1 MTSPALELRGVG
13 KDYGSRTAVGA
24 IDLKVNRGECVGLLG
39 PNGAGKT
46 TTISMACGI
55 LTPTRGTIA
64 IGGVE
69 LARRPLVAKA
79 KLGLVPQELALYDE
93 LPALDNLRYF
103 GGLYGL
109 TGSKLAERVAW
120 TLALVGLRERAR
132 EPVRRFSGGMK
143 RRLNLAAGL
152 LHSPEVL
159 ILDEP
164 TVGVDPQS
172 RHRIFDT
179 VRQLRAEGMSI
190 VYSTHYLDEVE
201 RLCDRVAIVDRGAII
216 ATGSVAE
223 LIARHAVDGASIA
236 LAGPSA
242 AIEAAAAAVA
252 ATSELVRN
260 GDTLRLRRSAS
271 LAPVITAIESA
282 GATVAR
288 IDARGGSLEAAF
300 LALTGRA
307 LRDEP

>member
-13 KDYGSRTAVGA
+13 KDFGARTAVGA
-24 IDLKVNRGECVGLLG
+24 IDLAVARGECIGLLG

-64 IGGVE
+64 VGGVD
-69 LARRPLVAKA
+69 LSRQPRVAKA
-79 KLGLVPQELALYDE
+79 KLGLVPQELALYEE
-93 LPALDNLRYF
+93 LPAIDNLRYF
-103 GGLYGL
+103 GALYGL
-109 TGSKLAERVAW
+109 IGAKLAERVAW
-120 TLALVGLRERAR
+120 ALALVGLSERAR

-152 LHSPEVL
+152 LHAPEVL

-172 RHRIFDT
+172 RHRIFDA
-179 VRQLRAEGMSI
+179 VRQLRDHGMSI

-201 RLCDRVAIVDRGAII
+201 VLCDRVAIIDRGAII
-216 ATGSVAE
+216 ANGSVAE
-223 LIARHAVDGASIA
+223 LIARHAADGAAIA
-236 LAGPSA
+236 LAGPAA

-252 ATSELVRN
+252 ATNELVRN
-260 GDTLRLRRSAS
+260 GDTLRLTRPKS
-271 LAPVITAIESA
+271 LTPVIAAIESA
-282 GATVAR
+282 GASVAR
-288 IDARGGSLEAAF
+288 VDARGGSLEAAF